1 MEQRLFLEANI
12 SSHNQKIPR
21 ILRNHKVHYR
31 IHNNPSLV
39 PILSQIKPVYAL
51 ILLLQT

>member
-1 MEQRLFLEANI
+1 MEQRPFLEANI
-12 SSHNQKIPR
+12 SSDNQKNPR

-31 IHNNPSLV
+31 IHDNSSIV